1 MLQQF
6 YNHRSYL
13 SYDKQMT
20 VKPEYQNYHQIAHAR
35 KFEGIVPQAN
45 ENRVIEVIPEPANHI
60 YVNEAVEDEEEKARA
75 SLRRVVSIRTLEP
88 TQYKQNY
95 FYGDSFGLLPRNCNR
110 STETIEASIS
120 FDEEINEQHSR
131 GREDVT
137 EEATEDD
144 YSPIATNTLTKDQ
157 ILQIFCYKE

>member
-1 MLQQF
+1 M
-6 YNHRSYL
+6 
-13 SYDKQMT
+13 
-20 VKPEYQNYHQIAHAR
+20 P
-35 KFEGIVPQAN
+35 PAN

-95 FYGDSFGLLPRNCNR
+95 FYGDSFGVLPRNR

-120 FDEEINEQHSR
+120 FDEEINEHSR